1 MSTRTSVA
9 SLALTVLAIA
19 ATTPATSVAKLVP
32 RGAQGAP
39 QRSDRDGPAGGSAPP
54 GSIVVTF
61 VGSGSGSYRY
71 SVSPGGNSLGEA
83 SCTNPAVSY
92 SERDSYAWRFTF
104 MVAHDGGVLAGPLA
118 SQGSGLLSATT
129 AHCASALTGASSC
142 SLQLTA
148 PTPADSDDLDYP
160 DVNVTVTGSHVTVA
174 VIGELVP
181 SPKAAG
187 CGGGAYQP
195 SPVVGFNQLQANVTL
210 SRSALERS
218 GHVSA
223 PFTMA
228 GSGLFAGVALSGAC
242 DGLTCQPQ
250 TCEDPAASPGGS
262 TAACSYDETYAGT
275 VEVRVNK

>member
-1 MSTRTSVA
+1 MSTRTSFV
-9 SLALTVLAIA
+9 SLALTVLVMAA
-19 ATTPATSVAKLVP
+19 ATPASSVAKLVQ
-32 RGAQGAP
+32 RGTQGVP
-39 QRSDRDGPAGGSAPP
+39 QRSDRDRSARGSASP

-61 VGSGSGSYRY
+61 VGSGAGSYRY
-71 SVSPGGNSLGEA
+71 SVSPGASGLGDA

-92 SERDSYAWRFTF
+92 SERDSYSWRFTF
-104 MVAHDGGVLAGPLA
+104 MVAHNGGVLAGPLA

-129 AHCASALTGASSC
+129 SRCASASTAASC

-148 PTPADSDDLDYP
+148 PTLADSDNLDYP
-160 DVNVTVTGSHVTVA
+160 DVSVTVTGSHITVA
-174 VIGELVP
+174 VIGELVL
-181 SPKAAG
+181 SPTATG

-195 SPVVGFNQLQANVTL
+195 SPVVGFNQLQANVTV

-250 TCEDPAASPGGS
+250 SCADVAASSGGT
-262 TAACSYDETYAGT
+262 TAACSYNESYAGT
-275 VEVRVNK
+275 VQVRVNK